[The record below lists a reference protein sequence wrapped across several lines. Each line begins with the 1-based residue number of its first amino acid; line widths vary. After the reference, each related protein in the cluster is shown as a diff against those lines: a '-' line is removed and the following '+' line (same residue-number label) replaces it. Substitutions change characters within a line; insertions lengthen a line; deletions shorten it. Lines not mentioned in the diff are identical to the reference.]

1 MGEES
6 SIQIQNTA
14 SITYFHVKYYF
25 SHNGSVAIV
34 GVWSPALVPW
44 SHYFS
49 RRENLLSCCRFLVPL
64 DDRGKYLNLCGTATR
79 LLRWLRYWRLRA
91 RRFCVASNVSNPFS
105 HGHCEEWFTRRDPT
119 YRVERSFMSKI
130 CFWLVETR
138 HQCLWQLLYCHSDW
152 WSLVWSQMMHIN
164 HVFKKEVSFYCLKP
178 SIISHQMQKQLGT
191 SHINILQLI

>member
-1 MGEES
+1 MSPASVWPQLSLLNLLAHRNVCLLFGPLFFRCVTATFWIQLVHWLLHHCWSICATLGFEILVVFFCFQQRLTVYANPLLTSCRLQLWAIFNHPYFSVVGEES

-64 DDRGKYLNLCGTATR
+64 DD
-79 LLRWLRYWRLRA
+79 W
-91 RRFCVASNVSNPFS
+91 
-105 HGHCEEWFTRRDPT
+105 EE
-119 YRVERSFMSKI
+119 
-130 CFWLVETR
+130 
-138 HQCLWQLLYCHSDW
+138 
-152 WSLVWSQMMHIN
+152 
-164 HVFKKEVSFYCLKP
+164 
-178 SIISHQMQKQLGT
+178 
-191 SHINILQLI
+191 NI

>member
-44 SHYFS
+44 SHYSS

-64 DDRGKYLNLCGTATR
+64 DDWEENISIFVARQRGSCDGYGQGDFVFSL
-79 LLRWLRYWRLRA
+79 
-91 RRFCVASNVSNPFS
+91 ASKASSPFS

-152 WSLVWSQMMHIN
+152 WSLVWSQTMHIN

-178 SIISHQMQKQLGT
+178 SIISHQMQKQLAT